1 LAYLYF
7 LSFAI
12 CVLIISISFV
22 WRSLMRK
29 MGQIVLV
36 LFLAAVAAYSQVDTG
51 TITGTISD
59 SQGARVGSATIT
71 FLEIAT
77 GISATTQTQ
86 SSGEYASPPLR
97 PGDYKVTA
105 EAQGFRTE
113 SRTGLTLRVQDRLRI
128 DFTMSPGGVSEK
140 VEVTSE
146 ASAIQSET
154 SSLGQVIT
162 SRQITELPLN
172 GRDYTQLATL
182 STGVVRTSS
191 GTNGNSGGSST
202 GGQNS
207 FVANGTRGTLNNF
220 LLDGIDNNSNDNGG
234 LVLRTNV
241 DAIQEFKLQTNGY
254 SAEFGRS
261 GGAVVNAIVKSG
273 TNNFHGGVFEFFR
286 NAALDARDYFEDPT
300 QKKASFKQNQF
311 GGTFGGPVIQN
322 KLFVFGDYQATR
334 IRNPLIWIS
343 KVPTLLERTGDFSA
357 AGEPTIFDPST
368 GQPFPGNVIPAGSI
382 DPISQ
387 AFMNLYPAPNTSGS
401 NNFIISPNESDTI
414 DQGDGRIDY
423 VPSEKDR
430 VFLRYSQSGRTD
442 LRPAP
447 LPGLANGGDSSTGIG
462 YEDTQGASLGYTR
475 TISTR
480 AVNEIRIGFNH
491 VHIRRGLPV
500 GGTVLPP
507 PELQVPGVP
516 NDSRVNGLTLFS
528 PSGGYRRVGDPRFA
542 PTLLGSQERQITD
555 VFTLIRGEHTI
566 KVGGEIRWS
575 QFNISQEAAPRGQF
589 LFSGQFTQDS
599 SGNGGSSLADM
610 LLGLPITAR
619 ISTVIGLHNRQHVPA
634 LFVQDDWK
642 VTPRLTLN
650 LGLRYD
656 YFSPTTEKDNRQANF
671 DYATGTIVVAGQS
684 GASESLVKADKA
696 NFAPRV
702 GFAWTPTSSG
712 NTVIRG
718 AYGIFFSGQE
728 IRTAAPL
735 QLAYNLP
742 FFYEPTFISDGVTPV
757 VTVSQGFPT
766 LNPSQAID
774 PGVTS
779 VDARLHTPYYQTW
792 NLAVQRSLPAG
803 ISLEVAYAGSKGTH
817 LQGVVDPNQDPVP
830 GPGDVQARRP
840 FPQFGGFTA
849 ITNIASSNYN
859 SLQVKA
865 EKRATHGL
873 YLLSAFTYSK
883 AINDL
888 PEICCAAPF
897 AQNSYDLAAERG
909 RADFDQTLRWV
920 LSFDYELP
928 FGKPGSRFSNGAT
941 DAILGGWHLGGI
953 YTLASGFPFSP
964 YLGFDPSNTGTQG
977 IVRPNQLRDGN
988 LPRSQRGP
996 TNWFDINAFAAPSG
1010 FAFGNAGRNVLI
1022 GPGQNVFD
1030 WSLRKEFVLTERQR
1044 LEFRAEF
1051 FNALNHPN
1059 FAQPDNFIDDGPGSA
1074 GVITSLA
1081 IPMRQIQFGL
1091 KYSF

>member
-1 LAYLYF
+1 
-7 LSFAI
+7 
-12 CVLIISISFV
+12 
-22 WRSLMRK
+22 MRK
-29 MGQIVLV
+29 TGQIVPV
-36 LFLAAVAAYSQVDTG
+36 LFLTVVAAMGQVDTG

-71 FLEIAT
+71 FLEVAT
-77 GISATTQTQ
+77 GVTTRTQTQ
-86 SSGEYASPPLR
+86 SSGDFASPPLR

-105 EAQGFRTE
+105 EAQGFKTE
-113 SRTGLTLRVQDRLRI
+113 SRAGLTLRVQDRLRI
-128 DFTMSPGGVSEK
+128 DFTMSPGSVSEN
-140 VEVTSE
+140 VEVNSE
-146 ASAIQSET
+146 LPEIQTET
-154 SSLGQVIT
+154 SSLGQVIM
-162 SRQITELPLN
+162 SRQITDLPLN

-273 TNNFHGGVFEFFR
+273 SNSFHGDVFEFFR

-311 GGTFGGPVIQN
+311 GGTLGGPVIRN

-334 IRNPLIWIS
+334 IRNPLNWVS
-343 KVPTLLERTGDFSA
+343 KVPLPAERTGDFSA
-357 AGEPTIFDPST
+357 PYEPIIVDPNT
-368 GQPFPGNVIPAGSI
+368 GLPFPGNVIPTNRI

-387 AFMNLYPAPNTSGS
+387 AFMKLYPNPNQAVEAPNPPNVG

-423 VPSEKDR
+423 VASEKDR

-480 AVNEIRIGFNH
+480 SVNEIRIGFNH
-491 VHIRRGLPV
+491 VHVRRGLPV
-500 GGTVLPP
+500 GGTVLPA
-507 PELQVPGVP
+507 PELQVPGAP
-516 NDSRVNGLTLFS
+516 NDPRVNGLTLFS
-528 PSGGYRRVGDPRFA
+528 PGGGYRRVGDPRFA

-555 VFTLIRGEHTI
+555 VFTLIRGGHTI

-589 LFSGQFTQDS
+589 IFNGDFT
-599 SGNGGSSLADM
+599 GSPLADM
-610 LLGLPITAR
+610 LLGFPFTAR
-619 ISTVIGLHNRQHVPA
+619 ISTVIGLHNRQHVPS

-642 VTPRLTLN
+642 VRPRLTLN

-671 DYATGTIVVAGQS
+671 DYATGTIVVAGQG
-684 GASESLVKADKA
+684 GASASLVKGDKA

-757 VTVSQGFPT
+757 ITVSQGFPS
-766 LNPSQAID
+766 LDPSQAID

-779 VDARLHTPYYQTW
+779 VDSRLHTPYYQTW
-792 NLAVQRSLPAG
+792 NLAVQRSLPSA
-803 ISLEVAYAGSKGTH
+803 ISLEIAYAGSKGTH
-817 LQGVVDPNQDPVP
+817 LQGVVDPNQDRVP

-849 ITNIASSNYN
+849 ISNIAGSNYN

-873 YLLSAFTYSK
+873 YFLSAFTYSK

-920 LSFDYELP
+920 LSFDYEVP
-928 FGKPGSRFSNGAT
+928 FGRQGSRFSNGVM
-941 DAILGGWHLGGI
+941 DAVLGGWHFGGI

-964 YLGFDPSNTGTQG
+964 YINDDTSNTGTQG
-977 IVRPNQLRDGN
+977 IPRPNQLRNGN
-988 LPRSQRGP
+988 LPRSQRSP
-996 TNWFDINAFAAPSG
+996 NLWFDVNAFAAPSG

-1030 WSLRKEFVLTERQR
+1030 WSLRKEFSVTETQR

-1051 FNALNHPN
+1051 FNAFNHPN

-1091 KYSF
+1091 KYNF

>member
-1 LAYLYF
+1 
-7 LSFAI
+7 
-12 CVLIISISFV
+12 
-22 WRSLMRK
+22 MRK
-29 MGQIVLV
+29 TGQIVPV
-36 LFLAAVAAYSQVDTG
+36 LFLTVVAAMGQVDTG

-71 FLEIAT
+71 FLEVAT
-77 GISATTQTQ
+77 GVTTRTQTQ
-86 SSGEYASPPLR
+86 SSGDFASPPLR

-105 EAQGFRTE
+105 EAQGFKTE
-113 SRTGLTLRVQDRLRI
+113 SRAGLTLRVQDRLRI
-128 DFTMSPGGVSEK
+128 DFTMSPGSVSEN
-140 VEVTSE
+140 VEVNSE
-146 ASAIQSET
+146 LPEIQTET
-154 SSLGQVIT
+154 SSLGQVIM
-162 SRQITELPLN
+162 SRQITDLPLN

-273 TNNFHGGVFEFFR
+273 SNSFHGDVFEFFR

-311 GGTFGGPVIQN
+311 GGTLGGPVIRN

-334 IRNPLIWIS
+334 IRNPLNWVS
-343 KVPTLLERTGDFSA
+343 KVPLPAERTGDFSA
-357 AGEPTIFDPST
+357 PYEPIIVDPNT
-368 GQPFPGNVIPAGSI
+368 GLPFPGNVIPTNRI

-387 AFMNLYPAPNTSGS
+387 AFMKLYPNPNQAVEAPNPPNVG

-423 VPSEKDR
+423 VASEKDR

-480 AVNEIRIGFNH
+480 SVNEIRIGFNH
-491 VHIRRGLPV
+491 VHVRRGLPV
-500 GGTVLPP
+500 GGTVLPA
-507 PELQVPGVP
+507 PELQVPGAP
-516 NDSRVNGLTLFS
+516 NDPRVNGLTLFS
-528 PSGGYRRVGDPRFA
+528 PGGGYRRVGDPRFA

-555 VFTLIRGEHTI
+555 VFTLIRGGHTI

-589 LFSGQFTQDS
+589 IFNGDFSGS
-599 SGNGGSSLADM
+599 PLADM
-610 LLGLPITAR
+610 LLGLPFTAR
-619 ISTVIGLHNRQHVPA
+619 ISTVIGLHNRQHVPS

-642 VTPRLTLN
+642 VTPHLTLN

-671 DYATGTIVVAGQS
+671 DYATGTIVVAGQG
-684 GASESLVKADKA
+684 GASASLVKGDKA

-757 VTVSQGFPT
+757 ITVSQGFPS
-766 LNPSQAID
+766 LDPSQAID

-779 VDARLHTPYYQTW
+779 VDSRLHTPYYQTW
-792 NLAVQRSLPAG
+792 NLAVQRSLPSA
-803 ISLEVAYAGSKGTH
+803 ISLEIAYAGSKGTH
-817 LQGVVDPNQDPVP
+817 LQGVIDPNQDRVP
-830 GPGDVQARRP
+830 GPGDPQARRP
-840 FPQFGGFTA
+840 LPQYGGFTA

-873 YLLSAFTYSK
+873 YFLSAFTYSK

-928 FGKPGSRFSNGAT
+928 FGKQGSRFSNGVM
-941 DAILGGWHLGGI
+941 DAVLGGWHLGGI

-964 YLGFDPSNTGTQG
+964 YINNDTSNTGTQA
-977 IVRPNQLRDGN
+977 IPRPDQLRDGN
-988 LPRSQRGP
+988 LPRSQR
-996 TNWFDINAFAAPSG
+996 NHNHWFDVNAFVTPSG
-1010 FAFGNAGRNVLI
+1010 FVFGNAGRNVLI

-1030 WSLRKEFVLTERQR
+1030 WSLRKEFALTERQR

-1051 FNALNHPN
+1051 FNAFNHPN
-1059 FAQPDNFIDDGPGSA
+1059 FAQPDNFIDDDPVLA
-1074 GVITSLA
+1074 GAISSIA

-1091 KYSF
+1091 KYTF

>member
-1 LAYLYF
+1 
-7 LSFAI
+7 
-12 CVLIISISFV
+12 
-22 WRSLMRK
+22 MRK
-29 MGQIVLV
+29 TRQIVPI
-36 LFLAAVAAYSQVDTG
+36 LFLTAVAALGQVDTG

-71 FLEIAT
+71 FLDVAS
-77 GISATTQTQ
+77 GITTRTQTE

-97 PGDYKVTA
+97 PGDYRVTA
-105 EAQGFRTE
+105 EAQGFKTE
-113 SRTGLTLRVQDRLRI
+113 SRTGITVRVQDRVRI
-128 DFTMSPGGVSEK
+128 DFTMSVGAVSEN
-140 VEVTSE
+140 VEVNTE
-146 ASAIQSET
+146 APAVQSET
-154 SSLGQVIT
+154 SSLGQVIM

-241 DAIQEFKLQTNGY
+241 DAIQEFKIQTNGY

-286 NAALDARDYFEDPT
+286 NAALDARDYFELPT
-300 QKKASFKQNQF
+300 DKKASFKQNQL
-311 GGTFGGPVIQN
+311 GGTLGGPIVRN

-334 IRNPLIWIS
+334 IRNPLTWVS
-343 KVPTLLERTGDFSA
+343 KVPLLPELHGDFSA
-357 AGEPTIFDPST
+357 PYEPTIYDPGT
-368 GQPFPGNVIPAGSI
+368 GLPFPGNVIPTNRI

-387 AFMNLYPAPNTSGS
+387 AFMSLYPAPNTAVDDPTIPNKGT
-401 NNFIISPNESDTI
+401 NFTISPIERDTI

-423 VPSEKDR
+423 VPAEKDR

-442 LRPAP
+442 IRPAP

-462 YEDTQGASLGYTR
+462 YEDTEGLSLGYTR
-475 TISTR
+475 TLTSTS
-480 AVNEIRIGFNH
+480 VNEIRIGFNH
-491 VHIRRGLPV
+491 VHVRRGLPV
-500 GGTVLPP
+500 GGTVLPS
-507 PELQVPGVP
+507 PELQVAGVP
-516 NDSRVNGLTLFS
+516 NDPRINGLTLFS
-528 PSGGYRRVGDPRFA
+528 PGGGYRRVGDPRYA

-555 VFTLIRGEHTI
+555 VFTLITGGHTI

-589 LFSGQFTQDS
+589 LFSGQFTQDPVA
-599 SGNGGSSLADM
+599 GTEGSPLADM
-610 LLGLPITAR
+610 LLGLPIIAR
-619 ISTVIGLHNRQHVPA
+619 ISTVIGLHNRQHVPS
-634 LFVQDDWK
+634 LFFQDDWK

-656 YFSPTTEKDNRQANF
+656 YFSPTIEQDNHQANF
-671 DYATGTIVVAGQS
+671 DYASGNIVVAGQNGNS
-684 GASESLVKADKA
+684 RSLVQADKA

-702 GFAWTPTSSG
+702 GFAWTPTQSG

-718 AYGIFFSGQE
+718 SYGIFYSGQE

-757 VTVSQGFPT
+757 VTVSQGFPS

-779 VDARLHTPYYQTW
+779 VDSRLHTPYYQSW
-792 NLAVQRSLPAG
+792 NLAVQRSLPAA

-859 SLQVKA
+859 ALQIKA
-865 EKRATHGL
+865 EKRRTHGL
-873 YLLSAFTYSK
+873 YFLSAFTYSK

-920 LSFDYELP
+920 LSFDYEVP

-941 DAILGGWHLGGI
+941 DAIFGGWHLGGI

-977 IVRPNQLRDGN
+977 IVRPDQLRNGN
-988 LPRSQRGP
+988 LPRSERSP
-996 TNWFDINAFAAPSG
+996 TNWFDINAFGVPSG

-1030 WSLRKEFVLTERQR
+1030 WSLRKEFVLTETQR

-1074 GVITSLA
+1074 GFITSLA

-1091 KYSF
+1091 KYNF

>member
-1 LAYLYF
+1 M
-7 LSFAI
+7 S
-12 CVLIISISFV
+12 
-22 WRSLMRK
+22 K
-29 MGQIVLV
+29 TGQIVPV
-36 LFLAAVAAYSQVDTG
+36 LFLTVVAALGQVDTG

-59 SQGARVGSATIT
+59 SQGARIGSATIT
-71 FLEIAT
+71 FLDVAS
-77 GISATTQTQ
+77 GITIRTQAE

-97 PGDYKVTA
+97 PGDYRVTA
-105 EAQGFRTE
+105 EAQGFKTE
-113 SRTGLTLRVQDRLRI
+113 SRAGLTLRVQDRLRV
-128 DFTMSPGGVSEK
+128 DFTMSPGAVSENI
-140 VEVTSE
+140 EVNSE
-146 ASAIQSET
+146 LPQIQSET
-154 SSLGQVIT
+154 SSLGQVIM

-241 DAIQEFKLQTNGY
+241 DAIQEFKIQTNSY

-261 GGAVVNAIVKSG
+261 GGAVVNAIIKSG
-273 TNNFHGGVFEFFR
+273 TNNYHGTVFEFFR

-311 GGTFGGPVIQN
+311 GGTFGGPVIKN
-322 KLFVFGDYQATR
+322 KLFFFGDYQGTR
-334 IRNPLIWIS
+334 IRNPSVSVS
-343 KVPTLLERTGDFSA
+343 KVPLLPERTGDFSA
-357 AGEPTIFDPST
+357 AYEPIIIDPNN
-368 GQPFPGNVIPAGSI
+368 GLPFPNNIIPQNRI

-387 AFMNLYPAPNTSGS
+387 AFMNLYPAPNTAVPDPSAPNEGS
-401 NNFIISPNESDTI
+401 NFTISPIERDTI
-414 DQGDGRIDY
+414 DQGDGRVDY

-430 VFLRYSQSGRTD
+430 VFLRYSESGRTD
-442 LRPAP
+442 IRPAP
-447 LPGLANGGDSSTGIG
+447 LPGLANGGNSSTGIG
-462 YEDTQGASLGYTR
+462 YEDTEGVSLGYTR
-475 TISTR
+475 SLTSTS
-480 AVNEIRIGFNH
+480 VNEFRLGFNH

-507 PELQVPGVP
+507 PELQVPGTP
-516 NDSRVNGLTLFS
+516 NDPRVNGLTLFS
-528 PSGGYRRVGDPRFA
+528 PGGGYRRVGDPRFA

-555 VFTLIRGEHTI
+555 VFTLIRGGHTI

-589 LFSGQFTQDS
+589 TFNGDFT
-599 SGNGGSSLADM
+599 GSSLADM
-610 LLGLPITAR
+610 LLGLPFNAS
-619 ISTVIGLHNRQHVPA
+619 ISTVIGMHNRQHVPSFFA
-634 LFVQDDWK
+634 QDDWK

-650 LGLRYD
+650 IGLRYD
-656 YFSPTTEKDNRQANF
+656 YFSPTVELNDRQSNF
-671 DYATGTIVVAGQS
+671 DYNTRTIIVAGQS
-684 GASESLVKADKA
+684 GASRSLVEADKG
-696 NFAPRV
+696 NFAPRL
-702 GFAWTPTSSG
+702 GFAWTPTQSG

-718 AYGIFFSGQE
+718 AYGIFYSGQE

-742 FFYEPTFISDGVTPV
+742 FFYEPQFISDGVTPV
-757 VTVSQGFPT
+757 ITVSQGFPS
-766 LNPSQAID
+766 LNPSQAIN

-779 VDARLHTPYYQTW
+779 VDSHLHTPYYQTW
-792 NLAVQRSLPAG
+792 NLAVQRSLPAAV
-803 ISLEVAYAGSKGTH
+803 SLEVAYAGSKGTH
-817 LQGVVDPNQDPVP
+817 LQGVVDPNQDRVP

-840 FPQFGGFTA
+840 LPQFGGFTA

-859 SLQVKA
+859 SLQIKA

-873 YLLSAFTYSK
+873 YFLSAFTYSK

-909 RADFDQTLRWV
+909 RADFDQTLRWI

-928 FGKPGSRFSNGAT
+928 FGKQGSRFSNGVM
-941 DAILGGWHLGGI
+941 DAVAGGWHLGGI

-964 YLGFDPSNTGTQG
+964 YINNDTSNTGTQG
-977 IVRPNQLRDGN
+977 IPRPNQLRNGN
-988 LPRSQRGP
+988 LPSSQRSP
-996 TNWFDINAFAAPSG
+996 NLWFDVNAFAAPSG

-1030 WSLRKEFVLTERQR
+1030 WSL
-1044 LEFRAEF
+1044 
-1051 FNALNHPN
+1051 
-1059 FAQPDNFIDDGPGSA
+1059 
-1074 GVITSLA
+1074 
-1081 IPMRQIQFGL
+1081 
-1091 KYSF
+1091 

>member
-1 LAYLYF
+1 M
-7 LSFAI
+7 I
-12 CVLIISISFV
+12 
-22 WRSLMRK
+22 RK
-29 MGQIVLV
+29 TRQILLLV
-36 LFLAAVAAYSQVDTG
+36 LLTAAVASSQVDTG

-59 SQGARVGSATIT
+59 SQGARVGSATVT
-71 FLEIAT
+71 FLEVAT
-77 GISATTQTQ
+77 GITATTQTQ
-86 SSGEYASPPLR
+86 SSGEYSSPPLR

-105 EAQGFRTE
+105 EAQGFKTE
-113 SRTGLTLRVQDRLRI
+113 SRTGLSVRVQDRLRI
-128 DFTMSPGGVSEK
+128 DFTMSPGEVSEK

-146 ASAIQSET
+146 APVIQSET
-154 SSLGQVIT
+154 SSLGQVIM

-241 DAIQEFKLQTNGY
+241 DAIQEFKIQTNSY

-261 GGAVVNAIVKSG
+261 GGAVVNAIIKSG
-273 TNNFHGGVFEFFR
+273 TNNFHGTVFEFFR

-311 GGTFGGPVIQN
+311 GGTFGGPVIKN
-322 KLFVFGDYQATR
+322 KLFFFGDYQGTR
-334 IRNPLIWIS
+334 IRNPSVSVS
-343 KVPTLLERTGDFSA
+343 KVPLLPERTGDFSA
-357 AGEPTIFDPST
+357 AYEPIIIDPNN
-368 GQPFPGNVIPAGSI
+368 GLPFPNNIIPQNRI

-387 AFMNLYPAPNTSGS
+387 AFMNLYPAPNTAVPDPSAPNEGS
-401 NNFIISPNESDTI
+401 NFTISPIERDTI
-414 DQGDGRIDY
+414 DQGDGRVDY

-430 VFLRYSQSGRTD
+430 VFLRYSESGRTD
-442 LRPAP
+442 IRPAP
-447 LPGLANGGDSSTGIG
+447 LPGLANGGNSSTGIG

-480 AVNEIRIGFNH
+480 SVNEIRIGFNH
-491 VHIRRGLPV
+491 VHVRRGLPV

-507 PELQVPGVP
+507 PELQVPGTP
-516 NDSRVNGLTLFS
+516 NDPRVNGLTLFS
-528 PSGGYRRVGDPRFA
+528 PGGGYRRVGDPRFA

-555 VFTLIRGEHTI
+555 VFTLIRGGHTI

-589 LFSGQFTQDS
+589 TFNGDFT
-599 SGNGGSSLADM
+599 GSSLADM
-610 LLGLPITAR
+610 LLGLPFNAS
-619 ISTVIGLHNRQHVPA
+619 ISTVIGMHNRQHVPSFFA
-634 LFVQDDWK
+634 QDDWK

-650 LGLRYD
+650 IGLRYD
-656 YFSPTTEKDNRQANF
+656 YFSPTVELNDRQSNF
-671 DYATGTIVVAGQS
+671 DYNTRTIIVAGQG
-684 GASESLVKADKA
+684 GASRSLVEADKG
-696 NFAPRV
+696 NFAPRL
-702 GFAWTPTSSG
+702 GFAWTPTQSG

-718 AYGIFFSGQE
+718 AYGIFYSGQE

-742 FFYEPTFISDGVTPV
+742 FFYEPQFISDGVTPV
-757 VTVSQGFPT
+757 ITVSQGFPS
-766 LNPSQAID
+766 LNPSQAIN

-779 VDARLHTPYYQTW
+779 VDSHLHTPYYQTW
-792 NLAVQRSLPAG
+792 NLAVQRSLPAAV
-803 ISLEVAYAGSKGTH
+803 SLEVAYAGSKGTH
-817 LQGVVDPNQDPVP
+817 LQGVVDPNQDRVP
-830 GPGDVQARRP
+830 GPGDPQLRRP
-840 FPQFGGFTA
+840 LPQYGGFTA
-849 ITNIASSNYN
+849 ISNIAGSNYN

-873 YLLSAFTYSK
+873 YFLSAFTYSK

-920 LSFDYELP
+920 LSFDYEVP
-928 FGKPGSRFSNGAT
+928 FGRQGSRFSSGVM
-941 DAILGGWHLGGI
+941 DAVLGGWHFGGI

-964 YLGFDPSNTGTQG
+964 YINKDTSNTGTQG
-977 IVRPNQLRDGN
+977 IPRPNQLRNGN
-988 LPRSQRGP
+988 LPSSQRSP
-996 TNWFDINAFAAPSG
+996 NLWFDVNAFAAPSG

-1030 WSLRKEFVLTERQR
+1030 WSLRKEFVLTETQR

-1051 FNALNHPN
+1051 FNAFNHPN
-1059 FAQPDNFIDDGPGSA
+1059 FAQPDNFIDDDPGSA
-1074 GVITSLA
+1074 GAITSIA

-1091 KYSF
+1091 KYNF

>member
-1 LAYLYF
+1 
-7 LSFAI
+7 
-12 CVLIISISFV
+12 
-22 WRSLMRK
+22 MRK
-29 MGQIVLV
+29 TGQIVPV
-36 LFLAAVAAYSQVDTG
+36 LFLTVVAAMGQVDTG

-71 FLEIAT
+71 FLEVAT
-77 GISATTQTQ
+77 GVTTRTQTQ
-86 SSGEYASPPLR
+86 SSGDFASPPLR

-105 EAQGFRTE
+105 EAQGFKTE
-113 SRTGLTLRVQDRLRI
+113 SRAGLTLRVQDRLRI
-128 DFTMSPGGVSEK
+128 DFTMSPGSVSEN
-140 VEVTSE
+140 VEVNSE
-146 ASAIQSET
+146 LPEIQTET
-154 SSLGQVIT
+154 SSLGQVIM
-162 SRQITELPLN
+162 SRQITDLPLN

-273 TNNFHGGVFEFFR
+273 SNSFHGDVFEFFR

-311 GGTFGGPVIQN
+311 GGTLGGPVIRN

-334 IRNPLIWIS
+334 IRNPLNWVS
-343 KVPTLLERTGDFSA
+343 KVPLPAERTGDFSA
-357 AGEPTIFDPST
+357 PYEPIIVDPNT
-368 GQPFPGNVIPAGSI
+368 GLPFPGNVIPTNRI

-387 AFMNLYPAPNTSGS
+387 AFMKLYPNPNQAVEAPNPPNVG

-423 VPSEKDR
+423 VASEKDR

-480 AVNEIRIGFNH
+480 SVNEIRIGFNH
-491 VHIRRGLPV
+491 VHVRRGLPV
-500 GGTVLPP
+500 GGTVLPA
-507 PELQVPGVP
+507 PELQVPGAP
-516 NDSRVNGLTLFS
+516 NDPRVNGLTLFS
-528 PSGGYRRVGDPRFA
+528 PGGGYRRVGDPRFA

-555 VFTLIRGEHTI
+555 VFTLIRGGHTI

-589 LFSGQFTQDS
+589 IFNGDFSGS
-599 SGNGGSSLADM
+599 PLADM
-610 LLGLPITAR
+610 LLGLPFTAR
-619 ISTVIGLHNRQHVPA
+619 ISTVIGLHNRQHVPS

-642 VTPRLTLN
+642 VTPHLTLN

-671 DYATGTIVVAGQS
+671 DYATGTIVVAGQG
-684 GASESLVKADKA
+684 GASASLVKGDKA

-757 VTVSQGFPT
+757 ITVSQGFPS
-766 LNPSQAID
+766 LDPSQAID

-779 VDARLHTPYYQTW
+779 VDSRLHTPYYQTW
-792 NLAVQRSLPAG
+792 NLAVQRSLPSA
-803 ISLEVAYAGSKGTH
+803 ISLEIAYAGSKGTH
-817 LQGVVDPNQDPVP
+817 LQGVIDPNQDRVP

-849 ITNIASSNYN
+849 ISNIAGSNYN

-873 YLLSAFTYSK
+873 YFLSAFTYSK

-920 LSFDYELP
+920 LSFDYEVP
-928 FGKPGSRFSNGAT
+928 FGRQGSRFSSGVM
-941 DAILGGWHLGGI
+941 DAVLAGWHFGGI

-964 YLGFDPSNTGTQG
+964 YINDDTSNTGTQG
-977 IVRPNQLRDGN
+977 IPRPNQLRNGN
-988 LPRSQRGP
+988 LPRSQRSP
-996 TNWFDINAFAAPSG
+996 NLWFDVNAFAAPSG

-1030 WSLRKEFVLTERQR
+1030 WSLRKEFSVTETQR

-1051 FNALNHPN
+1051 FNAFNHPN

-1091 KYSF
+1091 KYNF